1 VSAKTLVLIDT
12 AGMAQRDARTR
23 ELLEML
29 QHRAISKLLVI
40 SAAAQGETLEDVMLG
55 YGVQQCLGVIVSKLD
70 EAVKLGPALDALI
83 RYRAKVVGVATG
95 QRVPE
100 DWHRL
105 SSQALVQ
112 RALRGP
118 GAACAARRWWR
129 FLATRCRRGPFVVCR
144 DPGWRLLR
152 SSGRGAAGLIT
163 GQKAFHVDLHT

>member
-1 VSAKTLVLIDT
+1 
-12 AGMAQRDARTR
+12 MAQRDARTR

-29 QHRAISKLLVI
+29 QHRSISKLLVI

-83 RYRAKVVGVATG
+83 RYRAKVVAVANG

-112 RALRGP
+112 RALRG
-118 GAACAARRWWR
+118 G
-129 FLATRCRRGPFVVCR
+129 G
-144 DPGWRLLR
+144 GNSWRLDAGEVNLLF
-152 SSGRGAAGLIT
+152 AATQGGGYPGPQGLVP
-163 GQKAFHVDLHT
+163 QV